1 MERPVIGFLALGL
14 ALCAPWHVA
23 AQEAGAAT
31 AFMEQDGGDL
41 VHVASGLRFPAS
53 AADFARSDAAV
64 FAANGDYVGV
74 EYTRPLSADGALTI
88 RVAVVKIPGLSPREH
103 FTIARPI
110 ALQSLEEARPVAEGP
125 YRGVE
130 GTAGYR
136 GLFTGRHSDNPWM
149 RGLWTFER
157 GEWDLRVRADFPRID
172 SIQADEA
179 VAALVTAL
187 NAANE
192 DRNQSE

>member
-1 MERPVIGFLALGL
+1 MAQRVIRTFALGL
-14 ALCAPWHVA
+14 ALCAPWSAV
-23 AQEAGAAT
+23 AQETAAEPV
-31 AFMEQDGGDL
+31 FMSRNDGDL
-41 VHVASGLRFPAS
+41 MHEASGLRFPSKVAG
-53 AADFARSDAAV
+53 FVRGEAAV

-74 EYTRPLSADGALTI
+74 QYTRPLSEDGALTI

-103 FTIARPI
+103 FTIARPV
-110 ALQSLEEARPVAEGP
+110 AVQSLDEVRLVAEGP
-125 YRGVE
+125 YRRVK
-130 GTAGYR
+130 GTDGYR
-136 GLFTGRHSDNPWM
+136 GLFTGRHSGNPWM

-187 NAANE
+187 NAAND
-192 DRNQSE
+192 DRSQPE